1 MTNYTCQY
9 CGSEK
14 YNKNQNSFRNHERM
28 CKMNPERQKSF
39 FSSEDF
45 QNKRKLNGGQN
56 QYTKAKSL
64 GLDKPSISDDTRKK
78 FSNSAKEWQ
87 SKRSE
92 EKIISHR
99 SKISESMKIAH
110 KEKRAWNIGKSR
122 WNNKPS
128 YPEIF
133 FSEIIQNEFSDKEYI
148 REFPIGIYSADFCWP
163 HLKKVIEID
172 GSQHSRFEEYK
183 ERDKRKDIFLTS
195 EGYKILR
202 ISWSD
207 MCQNTLEK
215 IKEAYNFI
223 H

>member
-1 MTNYTCQY
+1 
-9 CGSEK
+9 
-14 YNKNQNSFRNHERM
+14 
-28 CKMNPERQKSF
+28 MNPERQRSF
-39 FSSEDF
+39 FSTDLYK
-45 QNKRKLNGGQN
+45 NNRKSNGGQN
-56 QYTKAKSL
+56 QYTKAKRL
-64 GLDKPSISDDTRKK
+64 GKESPLVSEETKNKLSIASR
-78 FSNSAKEWQ
+78 EWQ
-87 SKRSE
+87 SKRE
-92 EKIISHR
+92 ESKILSHR
-99 SKISESMKIAH
+99 KKISDSMKLAH
-110 KEKRAWNIGKSR
+110 KENRAWNIGKSR

-133 FSEIIQNEFSDKEYI
+133 FSEIIQNEFCDKEYV

-183 ERDKRKDIFLTS
+183 ERDKRKDMFLTS